1 MKRKSMKAIVYTQPD
16 AVAMLDRDMPA
27 LVPGE
32 LLLRI
37 DASGICGSDLHA
49 YHGHDPRRKPGLV
62 LGHEFAGT
70 VVASSDES
78 RMRVGQRVTAN
89 PLITCGHCDYCLQ
102 GRDNLCA
109 NRGMV
114 GMNRPGA
121 LSEYLAIP
129 IRCAIPIPDAMAS
142 VSAALTEPAATALHA
157 VNLTMRA
164 MSRPLPEARVLIIG
178 GGAIGMLTG
187 ALVSAYGC
195 RHLCIA
201 ETNALRQASVRR
213 HLGCDVIDPLA
224 DPPADSSFDVVIDAV
239 GAAPTRNLAIAAIR
253 PGGVIMHI
261 GLQAWSSEID
271 MRKLTL
277 AEITLLGTY
286 TYTMA
291 DMHATVRA
299 LEAGSF
305 GALDWVETRA
315 LSDAPAAFADLAAGR
330 VAAGKVVLLP
340 EFN

>member
-1 MKRKSMKAIVYTQPD
+1 MKAIVYTEPD
-16 AVAMLDRDMPA
+16 AVAVLDREMPT

-70 VVASSDES
+70 IVASSDES
-78 RMRVGQRVTAN
+78 HMPVGQRITAN
-89 PLITCGHCDYCLQ
+89 PLVTCGHCDYCLQ

-109 NRGMV
+109 NRGMI

-129 IRCAIPIPDAMAS
+129 TRCAIPIPGSLPS

-164 MSRPLPEARVLIIG
+164 MTRPLPEARVLIIG

-187 ALVSAYGC
+187 ALASSYGC
-195 RHLCIA
+195 RNLCIA
-201 ETNALRQASVRR
+201 ETNSLRRASVSR
-213 HLGCDVIDPLA
+213 HLGCEVIDPIA
-224 DPPADSSFDVVIDAV
+224 NPPGESSFDVVIDAV
-239 GAAPTRNLAIAAIR
+239 GAAPTRNLAIAATR

-299 LEAGSF
+299 LEHGSF
-305 GALDWVETRA
+305 GSLEWVETRA
-315 LSDAPAAFADLAAGR
+315 LADGPAAFADLAAGR
-330 VAAGKVVLLP
+330 VAAGKVVLIP
-340 EFN
+340 ELG

>member
-1 MKRKSMKAIVYTQPD
+1 MKAVVYTQPD
-16 AVAMLDRDMPA
+16 AVAVLEREMPA

-32 LLLRI
+32 VLLRI

-49 YHGHDPRRKPGLV
+49 YHGHDPRRNPGLV

-70 VVASSDES
+70 VVASSDDS
-78 RMRVGQRVTAN
+78 RLPVGRRVTAN
-89 PLITCGHCDYCLQ
+89 PLVTCGHCDYCLQ

-114 GMNRPGA
+114 GMSRPGA

-129 IRCAIPIPDAMAS
+129 MRCAIAIPEDLPS

-187 ALVSAYGC
+187 ALVGAYGC
-195 RHLCIA
+195 RSLVVA
-201 ETNALRQASVRR
+201 ETNALRRASVRR
-213 HLGCDVIDPLA
+213 HLACEVLDPTA
-224 DPPADSSFDVVIDAV
+224 NAPAESSFDVVIDAV
-239 GAAPTRNLAIAAIR
+239 GAAPTRHLALAATR

-299 LEAGSF
+299 LASGSF
-305 GALDWVETRA
+305 GSLEWVETRA
-315 LSDAPAAFADLAAGR
+315 LTDAPSAFADLAAGR

-340 EFN
+340 QQD

>member
-1 MKRKSMKAIVYTQPD
+1 MKAIVYTQPD
-16 AVAMLDRDMPA
+16 AVTVLDRDMPD
-27 LVPGE
+27 LEPGE
-32 LLLRI
+32 ILLRI

-70 VVASSDES
+70 VIASSDEA
-78 RMRVGQRVTAN
+78 RMPAGQRITAN
-89 PLITCGHCDYCLQ
+89 PLVTCGHCDYCLQ

-114 GMNRPGA
+114 GMSRPGA

-129 IRCAIPIPDAMAS
+129 IRCAIPIPDTLPS

-164 MSRPLPEARVLIIG
+164 MNRPLPEASVLIIG
-178 GGAIGMLTG
+178 GGAIGMLTA
-187 ALVSAYGC
+187 ALVTSYGC
-195 RHLCIA
+195 KRVCVA
-201 ETNALRQASVRR
+201 ETNALRQASVSR
-213 HLGCDVIDPLA
+213 HLGCEVIDPIA
-224 DPPADSSFDVVIDAV
+224 SPPAESAFDVVIDAV
-239 GAAPTRNLAIAAIR
+239 GAAPTRKLAIAATR
-253 PGGVIMHI
+253 AGGVVMHI

-277 AEITLLGTY
+277 AELTLLGTY
-286 TYTMA
+286 TYTMS

-299 LEAGSF
+299 LELGNFGS
-305 GALDWVETRA
+305 LEWVETRSLA
-315 LSDAPAAFADLAAGR
+315 DGPAAFADLAAGR
-330 VAAGKVVLLP
+330 VAAGKVVLIP
-340 EFN
+340 ELS

>member
-1 MKRKSMKAIVYTQPD
+1 MKAIVYTQPD
-16 AVAMLDRDMPA
+16 AVAVLDREMPA
-27 LVPGE
+27 LEPGE

-70 VVASSDES
+70 VVASSDAS
-78 RMRVGQRVTAN
+78 LMPVGQRITAN
-89 PLITCGHCDYCLQ
+89 PLVTCGHCDYCLQ

-129 IRCAIPIPDAMAS
+129 ARCAIPIPDALPS

-164 MSRPLPEARVLIIG
+164 MTRPLPEARVLIIG

-187 ALVSAYGC
+187 ALVGAYGC
-195 RHLCIA
+195 RRLCIA
-201 ETNALRQASVRR
+201 ETNALRRASVSR
-213 HLGCDVIDPLA
+213 HLGCEVVDPMVE
-224 DPPADSSFDVVIDAV
+224 PPAESSFDVVIDAV
-239 GAAPTRNLAIAAIR
+239 GAAPTRNLAVAATR

-299 LEAGSF
+299 LGNGSF
-305 GALDWVETRA
+305 GSLEWVETRA
-315 LSDAPAAFADLAAGR
+315 LTDGPAAFADLAAGR
-330 VAAGKVVLLP
+330 VAAGKVVLVP
-340 EFN
+340 EFG